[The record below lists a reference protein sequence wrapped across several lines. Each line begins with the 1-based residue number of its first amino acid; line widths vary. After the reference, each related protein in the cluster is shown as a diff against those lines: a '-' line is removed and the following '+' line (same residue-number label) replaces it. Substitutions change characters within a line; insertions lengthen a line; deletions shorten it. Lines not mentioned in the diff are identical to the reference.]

1 MYCNIYI
8 LLYYSIRNRSMYI
21 FLVLYII
28 ISNCSVDLKK
38 LILLCLFIFRYR
50 LGVIDHGQFSFIDIK
65 HKEWPVVL
73 ITNPKH
79 ALYMMPRKENI
90 MSVIKSTHIR

>member
-8 LLYYSIRNRSMYI
+8 LLYYSIRNRSMYF
-21 FLVLYII
+21 FL
-28 ISNCSVDLKK
+28 SVDLKK

>member
-1 MYCNIYI
+1 MYYI
-8 LLYYSIRNRSMYI
+8 SSRGIYI

-28 ISNCSVDLKK
+28 INNYSVDLKK

-50 LGVIDHGQFSFIDIK
+50 LGVIDHGQFSFIDVK